1 VAEAVKTE
9 DQILDDLK
17 GILQPLP
24 FAPTLRTLVEYIR
37 AEWQDGYDNG
47 YSEGRDDGYWG

>member
-37 AEWQDGYDNG
+37 AEGQDCCEEG
-47 YSEGRDDGYWG
+47 YSEGRDDGHWG